1 MEEIAALCA
10 LVEETFERIQK
21 ERMQDVPILNEKLSV
36 AAVGLREHVMGGKP
50 AFVGC
55 LVTPWFINL
64 FAIAASPEADGI
76 TDDAAVT
83 QTVQLLFPS
92 GSYPFLVCEEEA
104 LGRFAMCSL
113 FSPVHEFEDQQAA
126 RAVAAAA
133 VEELFDGDRDQTP
146 SDEEVAVATMWQE
159 GRWVTPSEP
168 ETANASLKDD
178 PAPSRRAIITAGLA
192 SGEASE

>member
-10 LVEETFERIQK
+10 LIEETFGNIQK
-21 ERMQDVPILNEKLSV
+21 ERMHDVPILNDKLSV
-36 AAVGLREHVMGGKP
+36 AAVGFHEHVLGGQL

-64 FAIAASPEADGI
+64 LAIATNPERDGV
-76 TDDAAVT
+76 TGVAAVT
-83 QTVQLLFPS
+83 QTVEHVFSS
-92 GSYPFLVCEEEA
+92 GSYPFLVCKEEA

-113 FSPVHEFEDQQAA
+113 FSPVHEFEDQDAALAVAQAA
-126 RAVAAAA
+126 LA
-133 VEELFDGDRDQTP
+133 ELFDGEAMPVPTE
-146 SDEEVAVATMWQE
+146 EEVAVATMWQE
-159 GRWVTPSEP
+159 GRWVTPPAP
-168 ETANASLKDD
+168 ETADAALKDD